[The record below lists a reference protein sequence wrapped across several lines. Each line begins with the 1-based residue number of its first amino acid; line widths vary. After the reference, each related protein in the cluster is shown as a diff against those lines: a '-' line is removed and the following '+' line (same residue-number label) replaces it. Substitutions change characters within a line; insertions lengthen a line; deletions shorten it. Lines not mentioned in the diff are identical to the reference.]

1 MVNHLCFDLFSRVRE
16 IHGTGVIAGGHL
28 GLGSL
33 QRRYE
38 HGVNEGGLHASESR
52 RHVSSH
58 AEIGILVDSAGNQT
72 RHVFTTLKSS
82 TGLMGVTGLMGL
94 EVMGMVLKEL
104 MGLVVYEL
112 MGLVGLD
119 VMGLAGLEVMGLVGM
134 DVMGLD

>member
-1 MVNHLCFDLFSRVRE
+1 MLNHLCFDLFSRVRE

-38 HGVNEGGLHASESR
+38 HGVNEGGLHATESR

-72 RHVFTTLKSS
+72 RHVLATLKRVQR
-82 TGLMGVTGLMGL
+82 G
-94 EVMGMVLKEL
+94 
-104 MGLVVYEL
+104 
-112 MGLVGLD
+112 
-119 VMGLAGLEVMGLVGM
+119 
-134 DVMGLD
+134 